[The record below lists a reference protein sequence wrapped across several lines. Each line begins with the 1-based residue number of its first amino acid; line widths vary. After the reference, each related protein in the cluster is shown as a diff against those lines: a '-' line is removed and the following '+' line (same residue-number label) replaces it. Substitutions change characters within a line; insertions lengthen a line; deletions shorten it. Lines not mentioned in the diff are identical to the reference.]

1 MQLLQCLAQ
10 GGLADAV
17 SFGQVV
23 AVKGRVGAQI
33 KVDDPLPQVFVEP
46 LNRAPVLALLQE
58 LQQETGMGLLL
69 ITPDLP
75 VVRDF
80 ADRVI
85 VMKSGKIVEERPT
98 GQIFDAPRR
107 PYTRALLA
115 ASLDPD
121 PVVQAARRA
130 ARPSEGLVPA

>member
-1 MQLLQCLAQ
+1 
-10 GGLADAV
+10 
-17 SFGQVV
+17 
-23 AVKGRVGAQI
+23 
-33 KVDDPLPQVFVEP
+33 
-46 LNRAPVLALLQE
+46 
-58 LQQETGMGLLL
+58 MGLLL
-69 ITPDLP
+69 ITRDLG
-75 VVRDF
+75 VVAEI

-85 VMKSGKIVEERPT
+85 VMKSGEIVEEGLT
-98 GQIFDAPRR
+98 GQIFDAPRQ